1 MLASRLPI
9 QVTLTAGQPG
19 RPHHINGPMSISVE
33 LMIIA
38 ALILANGF
46 FAAAEV
52 AVLTARRNRL
62 EQEARTRSRSAEK
75 ALELASNPA
84 RFLPAVQVGI
94 TLIATLASA
103 FGGATLAWPLS
114 DWLAASPL
122 PLVAK
127 NHAAIAL
134 ATVVVGLTFVT
145 LVLGELVPKQLA
157 LANAETVA
165 RWVALPMGAVQRV
178 ARPAIWTTE
187 VASAIVLWLLGCRK
201 AQEKTVS
208 IEDIEYLIHTG
219 THQGLL
225 DPAEQVLAGRALRLG
240 DRTVRDIMRPRIE
253 IDALDVDTPADEVIG
268 AVAMAGFSRLP
279 IHEGDLDHIIG
290 FVYTKDLLLRQ
301 HMGWPIELRKL
312 VRPALLVP
320 ESLRIDKLLERFRQK
335 RTQMAIVLDEFG
347 GTEGLVTMEDVL
359 EELVGEIHDEHRA
372 ERQQQIV
379 ARDDSSWFVDAGMP
393 LHDLL
398 ERMEMADRRS
408 SLPADVSTVGGLVL
422 CVLGRIPATGECAAW
437 EGLTL
442 EVVAMDGRRLERI
455 LICRPA

>member
-1 MLASRLPI
+1 M
-9 QVTLTAGQPG
+9 
-19 RPHHINGPMSISVE
+19 
-33 LMIIA
+33 
-38 ALILANGF
+38 
-46 FAAAEV
+46 
-52 AVLTARRNRL
+52 
-62 EQEARTRSRSAEK
+62 
-75 ALELASNPA
+75 
-84 RFLPAVQVGI
+84 
-94 TLIATLASA
+94 
-103 FGGATLAWPLS
+103 
-114 DWLAASPL
+114 
-122 PLVAK
+122 
-127 NHAAIAL
+127 
-134 ATVVVGLTFVT
+134 VVVGLTFVT
-145 LVLGELVPKQLA
+145 IVFGELIPKQLA
-157 LANAETVA
+157 LNNAEAVA
-165 RWVALPMGAVQRV
+165 RWVALPMAALQSI
-178 ARPAIWTTE
+178 ARPAIWIME
-187 VASAIVLWLLGCRK
+187 IASTVVLWLLGFRK
-201 AQEKTVS
+201 VQEKTVS

-219 THQGLL
+219 THQGVL

-240 DRTVRDIMRPRIE
+240 DRTVRDIMHPRIE

-290 FVYTKDLLLRQ
+290 FIYTKDLLLRQ

-393 LHDLL
+393 LHELL
-398 ERMEMADRRS
+398 ERMDMADRRS
-408 SLPADVSTVGGLVL
+408 AAPADVSTVGGLVL
-422 CVLGRIPATGECAAW
+422 SLLGRIPATGESAAW

-455 LICRPA
+455 LICRYN